1 MSDRVRLIEHGILLQ
16 DFSGFTEP
24 GEGFDHIAE
33 AREFMEKQRPGDTL
47 VLTDVT
53 GSSFNQEVID
63 AMKSLAEHHKPWV
76 LASAL
81 VGLTPIMRIIYRAV
95 VALTRREIFVCETRE
110 EGIAYLLAKRSALSA
125 RASSV
130 GASPKKP

>member
-1 MSDRVRLIEHGILLQ
+1 MSGRIRQIEHGIVLQ
-16 DFSGFTEP
+16 DLSGLTNPADGIPFIE
-24 GEGFDHIAE
+24 E
-33 AREFMEKQRPGDTL
+33 ARAFMERQARGETL

-53 GSSFNQEVID
+53 GSIFDQEVIE
-63 AMKSLAEHHKPWV
+63 AMKALAEHHKPWV

-95 VALTRREIFVCETRE
+95 VALTRREIFVCETRD
-110 EGIAYLLAKRSALSA
+110 EGIAYLLAKRASTIA
-125 RASSV
+125 RATSA